1 VSERRLRLTAVAEQH
16 IENKRAWWRKN
27 RDNQEIFE
35 LELEQAFAQISILPG
50 TGNNYPLARISGLRR
65 LHLRKIDCHLY
76 YSADAQGIVVQ
87 ALWGARRRSG
97 PPI

>member
-1 VSERRLRLTAVAEQH
+1 MNERRLRLTAVAEQH

-50 TGNNYPLARISGLRR
+50 TGTIYPISDTGGVRR

-76 YSADAQGIVVQ
+76 YSANAQDIVVQ
-87 ALWGARRRSG
+87 ALWCARRKRG
-97 PPI
+97 PLI